1 MKLKLLLIPIIV
13 IGIFFTNFL
22 AQAQNPGEALDA
34 FVKGENFRKQKQWKT
49 ALEQFDIAV
58 TKDPSVYKYHYN
70 KALCHLVLREAD
82 PAIAALEKTVS
93 LKKDFVDAHERL
105 ARLYKITGKYD
116 QSVASYQNAFKY
128 DTDPKR
134 KTDYKLNIVLILD
147 RTKRLEEAGA
157 HIADLKKL
165 APDDLNV
172 LYYEAKY
179 SNATGKYEQAKDA
192 MIKATG
198 MLATDNPKEKARYFY
213 ELGLAYHNL
222 KMYEE
227 KEKAFDQAKVGPFMA
242 RITKLMPQ
250 YYHAIALSY
259 FKIYDLERSKELV
272 EKALEMRK
280 DFPQAHDLL
289 VKIAASATD
298 KSAVIEH
305 QLSSIQTEPNAV
317 KRSQKF
323 ADLSELQ
330 LESRKYEDAIKS
342 ADECLASQPKNYAVV
357 FIKAIAQH
365 KMGST
370 QDAIKTLE
378 DLLQFPGIDA
388 ETKAQYNFALG
399 MFYQKLNQAEPAAT
413 AFTRAKYGSYKYAA
427 YEELEKFKKN
437 DEEVEEEKLEDMGED
452 ATDTEGGE

>member
-1 MKLKLLLIPIIV
+1 MKFKLLFLIPIFC
-13 IGIFFTNFL
+13 IGFCVTNVV
-22 AQAQNPGEALDA
+22 AQGEKPGEALDA

-49 ALEQFDIAV
+49 ALEQFDIAA

-82 PAIAALEKTVS
+82 PAIASLEKTVS
-93 LKKDFVDAHERL
+93 IKKDFVDAHERL

-128 DTDPKR
+128 DTEPKR
-134 KTDYKLNIVLILD
+134 QTDYKLNIVLILD

-179 SNATGKYEQAKDA
+179 SNATGKYEQAKES
-192 MIKATG
+192 MLKATTA
-198 MLATDNPKEKARYFY
+198 LATDNPKEIARYYF
-213 ELGLAYHNL
+213 ELGFAYHNL
-222 KMYEE
+222 KMYDD
-227 KEKAFDQAKVGPFMA
+227 KEKAFDKAKVGPFMA

-259 FKIYDLERSKELV
+259 YKIYDLTKSKELV

-289 VKIAASATD
+289 VKIAASSTD

-323 ADLSELQ
+323 ADLAELQ
-330 LESRKYEDAIKS
+330 LESRKYADAIKS
-342 ADECLASQPKNYAVV
+342 TDECLASQPKNYAVI
-357 FIKAIAQH
+357 FIKAISQH

-388 ETKAQYNFALG
+388 ETKAQYSFALG
-399 MFYQKLNQAEPAAT
+399 MFYQKLNQAEQAAT

-437 DEEVEEEKLEDMGED
+437 DDEVEEEKLEDVIE
-452 ATDTEGGE
+452 DTETGGE

>member
-1 MKLKLLLIPIIV
+1 MKFKLLLTPIIF
-13 IGIFFTNFL
+13 IGFL
-22 AQAQNPGEALDA
+22 FSLTYAQGQNPGEALDA
-34 FVKGENFRKQKQWKT
+34 FVKGENFRKQRQWKT

-58 TKDPSVYKYHYN
+58 QKDPSVYKYHYN

-82 PAIAALEKTVS
+82 PAIASLEKTVS
-93 LKKDFVDAHERL
+93 IKSDFVDAHERL

-116 QSVASYQNAFKY
+116 QSIAAYQNAFKY
-128 DTDPKR
+128 ATDDKA

-157 HIADLKKL
+157 HVTDLKKL

-179 SNATGKYEQAKDA
+179 SNAAGKYEQAKDA

-198 MLATDNPKEKARYFY
+198 MLATDSPKEIARYYF
-213 ELGLAYHNL
+213 ELGYAYHNL

-227 KEKAFDQAKVGPFMA
+227 KEKAFEKAKYGPFIA
-242 RITKLMPQ
+242 LITKLMPQ

-259 FKIYDLERSKELV
+259 FKVYNLDRSKELV

-289 VKIAASATD
+289 VKIAASSTD

-323 ADLSELQ
+323 ADLAELQ

-342 ADECLASQPKNYAVV
+342 ADECLASQPRNYAVV
-357 FIKAIAQH
+357 FIKGIAQH
-365 KMGST
+365 KMGAT

-399 MFYQKLNQAEPAAT
+399 MFYQKLEQAEQAVG

-427 YEELEKFKKN
+427 YEELEKFKKVE
-437 DEEVEEEKLEDMGED
+437 DVEEEKLEDVGDGE
-452 ATDTEGGE
+452 

>member
-1 MKLKLLLIPIIV
+1 MKFKLLLIPIIF
-13 IGIFFTNFL
+13 IGFFFTDTL
-22 AQAQNPGEALDA
+22 AQAQNGEALDA
-34 FVKGENFRKQKQWKT
+34 FVKGENYRKKRQWKT

-58 TKDPSVYKYHYN
+58 AKDPSIFKYHYN
-70 KALCHLVLREAD
+70 KALCHLVLREAA
-82 PAIAALEKTVS
+82 PAIASLEKTVS
-93 LKKDFVDAHERL
+93 IKKDFVDAHERL
-105 ARLYKITGKYD
+105 ARLYKITRKYD

-128 DTDPKR
+128 DTVTKS

-157 HIADLKKL
+157 HVADLKKL

-179 SNATGKYEQAKDA
+179 SNATGKYEQARDA
-192 MIKATG
+192 MLKATE

-213 ELGLAYHNL
+213 ELGFAYHNL
-222 KMYEE
+222 KMYDE
-227 KEKAFDQAKVGPFMA
+227 KEKAFNNANIGPFMA
-242 RITKLMPQ
+242 RITKLRPQ

-259 FKIYDLERSKELV
+259 FKVYDLKRSKELV
-272 EKALEMRK
+272 ERALEMRK

-323 ADLSELQ
+323 ADLAELQ
-330 LESRKYEDAIKS
+330 LESRQYEAAIKS

-365 KMGST
+365 KMKNS
-370 QDAIKTLE
+370 QDAITTLE
-378 DLLQFPGIDA
+378 NLLQFPGIDS

-399 MFYQKLNQAEPAAT
+399 MFYQTLKDSKKAVAAF
-413 AFTRAKYGSYKYAA
+413 ARAKYGSYKYAA
-427 YEELEKFKKN
+427 YEELEKFRKI
-437 DEEVEEEKLEDMGED
+437 EAEEEKLEDVGKEVDKNTGKGEK
-452 ATDTEGGE
+452 

>member
-1 MKLKLLLIPIIV
+1 MKFKLLLIPIFC
-13 IGIFFTNFL
+13 IGLFFT
-22 AQAQNPGEALDA
+22 ANPSFGQGGSGSGEALDA

-58 TKDPSVYKYHYN
+58 AKDPSVYKYHYN

-93 LKKDFVDAHERL
+93 IKKEFVDAHERL

-116 QSVASYQNAFKY
+116 QSVASYQNAYKY

-134 KTDYKLNIVLILD
+134 QTDYKLNIVLILD

-157 HIADLKKL
+157 HVADLKKL

-179 SNATGKYEQAKDA
+179 SNATAKYEQAKNA
-192 MIKATG
+192 MLKATEA
-198 MLATDNPKEKARYFY
+198 LATDNPKEIARYYY
-213 ELGLAYHNL
+213 ELGFAYHHL
-222 KMYEE
+222 KMYDE
-227 KEKAFDQAKVGPFMA
+227 KEKAFDKANIGPFMA
-242 RITKLMPQ
+242 RITKLRPQ

-259 FKIYDLERSKELV
+259 FKVYDLNKSKELV

-323 ADLSELQ
+323 ADLAELQ

-378 DLLQFPGIDA
+378 DLLQFPGIDS

-399 MFYQKLNQAEPAAT
+399 MFYQSINQSEQAVG
-413 AFTRAKYGSYKYAA
+413 AFARAKYGSYKYAA

-437 DEEVEEEKLEDMGED
+437 EDELENEKLEEVVG
-452 ATDTEGGE
+452 DTTNR

>member
-1 MKLKLLLIPIIV
+1 MKFKLLLVPILF
-13 IGIFFTNFL
+13 IGLMFTSNPLF
-22 AQAQNPGEALDA
+22 AQGGTGEALDA

-58 TKDPSVYKYHYN
+58 AKDPSIYKYHYN

-82 PAIAALEKTVS
+82 AAIVSLEKTVS

-116 QSVASYQNAFKY
+116 QSIASYQNAFKF

-134 KTDYKLNIVLILD
+134 QTDYKLNIVLILD

-179 SNATGKYEQAKDA
+179 SNATGKYEQAKNA
-192 MIKATG
+192 MLKATNT
-198 MLATDNPKEKARYFY
+198 LATDNPKEIARYYY
-213 ELGLAYHNL
+213 ELGFAYHNL
-222 KMYEE
+222 KLYDE
-227 KEKAFDQAKVGPFMA
+227 KEKAFDKANVGPFMA
-242 RITKLMPQ
+242 RITKLRPQ

-259 FKIYDLERSKELV
+259 FKIYDLEKSKELV

-323 ADLSELQ
+323 ADLAELQ

-342 ADECLASQPKNYAVV
+342 TDECLASQPKNYAVV

-370 QDAIKTLE
+370 QDGIKTLE

-399 MFYQKLNQAEPAAT
+399 MFYQKLNKMEQAIA
-413 AFTRAKYGSYKYAA
+413 AFTPAKYGSYKYAA

-437 DEEVEEEKLEDMGED
+437 EEEEVEEKLEDVIDGAD
-452 ATDTEGGE
+452 SGGE

>member
-1 MKLKLLLIPIIV
+1 MKFKLLLIPILF
-13 IGIFFTNFL
+13 IGYFFTT
-22 AQAQNPGEALDA
+22 AQAQSPGDALDA

-58 TKDPSVYKYHYN
+58 QKDPSVYKYHYN

-82 PAIAALEKTVS
+82 PAIASLEKTVS
-93 LKKDFVDAHERL
+93 LKGDFVDAHERL

-116 QSVASYQNAFKY
+116 QSIAAYQSAFKY
-128 DTDPKR
+128 ATDDKN
-134 KTDYKLNIVLILD
+134 KTDYKLNIILILD
-147 RTKRLEEAGA
+147 RTRRLEEAGA

-165 APDDLNV
+165 APEDLNV

-179 SNATGKYEQAKDA
+179 NNASGKYEQAKDA
-192 MIKATG
+192 MLKATG
-198 MLATDNPKEKARYFY
+198 MLATDNPKEIARYYF
-213 ELGLAYHNL
+213 ELGYAYHHL
-222 KMYEE
+222 KMYDE
-227 KEKAFDQAKVGPFMA
+227 KEKAFENAKYGPFMA

-259 FKIYDLERSKELV
+259 FKVYNLDRSKELV

-289 VKIAASATD
+289 VKIAASSTD

-323 ADLSELQ
+323 ADLAELQ

-365 KMGST
+365 KMDAT

-399 MFYQKLNQAEPAAT
+399 MFYQKLEQAEQAAA

-437 DEEVEEEKLEDMGED
+437 DEEVQDEKLEDVGEED
-452 ATDTEGGE
+452 GE

>member
-1 MKLKLLLIPIIV
+1 MKFKLLLLPIFL
-13 IGIFFTNFL
+13 IGLFFTNTYVKG
-22 AQAQNPGEALDA
+22 QAPGDALDA
-34 FVKGENFRKQKQWKT
+34 FVKGENFRKQRQWKT

-58 TKDPSVYKYHYN
+58 QKDPSVYKYHYN

-82 PAIAALEKTVS
+82 PAIASLEKTVS
-93 LKKDFVDAHERL
+93 LKSDFVDAHERL

-116 QSVASYQNAFKY
+116 QSIAAYQNAFKY
-128 DTDPKR
+128 STEPKS

-157 HIADLKKL
+157 HVADLKKL

-179 SNATGKYEQAKDA
+179 SNAVGKYEQAKDA
-192 MIKATG
+192 MLKATG
-198 MLATDNPKEKARYFY
+198 MLATDNPKEIARYYF
-213 ELGLAYHNL
+213 ELGYAYHHL

-227 KEKAFDQAKVGPFMA
+227 KEKAFENAKFGPFMA

-259 FKIYDLERSKELV
+259 FKVYNLDRSKELV

-323 ADLSELQ
+323 ADLAELQ

-357 FIKAIAQH
+357 FIKAISQH
-365 KMGST
+365 KMGAT

-399 MFYQKLNQAEPAAT
+399 MFYQGLEQSDQAAA

-437 DEEVEEEKLEDMGED
+437 EEDLKDEKLEDMGED
-452 ATDTEGGE
+452 EDGGE